1 MAVYHFKLSF
11 EDDQDVYREI
21 EIKSTQTFEDFHNSI
36 VQSINFDNVHDASFF
51 ISDNLW
57 HNGDEITRFPVK
69 DNDNHNKTETL
80 TRQMSKCKMASLI
93 DDPHQRFIYVYDP
106 KISWTFLV
114 ELIKIVPD
122 NVKVSYPVC
131 VKSNGDAPK
140 QYKNLKEIP
149 VVVEE
154 DEFDEDEPHTDDAA
168 YVSAHND
175 DEIAELEGEEGE
187 EELEESSEEEESSA
201 DEDGV
206 ADGGL
211 EED

>member
-11 EDDQDVYREI
+11 EDNEDVYREI
-21 EIKSTQTFEDFHNSI
+21 DIKSTQNFEDFHNII

-57 HNGDEITRFPVK
+57 HNGDEITRFPVNEDK
-69 DNDNHNKTETL
+69 NNRNADPPK
-80 TRQMSKCKMASLI
+80 RQMSKCKMVSLI

-106 KISWTFLV
+106 KTAWTFFV

-122 NVKVSYPVC
+122 DAKVFYPIC
-131 VKSNGDAPK
+131 VKSVGEAPK
-140 QYKNLKEIP
+140 QYKNLKEVP
-149 VVVEE
+149 VVLE
-154 DEFDEDEPHTDDAA
+154 DEDFDDEPHTDDAA
-168 YVSAHND
+168 YISAHND

-187 EELEESSEEEESSA
+187 EELDESSEEETSVEE
-201 DEDGV
+201 DEF
-206 ADGGL
+206 AEGGL